1 MPLRVPYLLYCFYLH
16 LPLILLPPFFFPLLI
31 CIECCL
37 RFNFSTLD
45 RSGTQ
50 HKTPQGLVLSLC
62 FFFPLMCWITE
73 LNVVPV
79 ACQWVF
85 RKELARPSADVLRVK
100 SWTLPHGVTNEW
112 KKIIINEPCMRTDPV
127 WRTCTSC
134 IIHLTQR
141 ITSVCLLRWSSTSCA
156 AALAGSTST
165 TTTTKERC
173 WA

>member
-1 MPLRVPYLLYCFYLH
+1 MPLWVPYLLYCFYLH
-16 LPLILLPPFFFPLLI
+16 LPLILPPPFFPPCSYVLNIVLDLIFLRLTGVGLSTKPPRLSSVLVLL
-31 CIECCL
+31 
-37 RFNFSTLD
+37 FSTNVLNNWTKCCACSLPVGVSKGISKAVSWRVESQELD
-45 RSGTQ
+45 
-50 HKTPQGLVLSLC
+50 
-62 FFFPLMCWITE
+62 
-73 LNVVPV
+73 
-79 ACQWVF
+79 
-85 RKELARPSADVLRVK
+85 SA
-100 SWTLPHGVTNEW
+100 SWRDKW
-112 KKIIINEPCMRTDPV
+112 MKKIIINGPCMRSDPV